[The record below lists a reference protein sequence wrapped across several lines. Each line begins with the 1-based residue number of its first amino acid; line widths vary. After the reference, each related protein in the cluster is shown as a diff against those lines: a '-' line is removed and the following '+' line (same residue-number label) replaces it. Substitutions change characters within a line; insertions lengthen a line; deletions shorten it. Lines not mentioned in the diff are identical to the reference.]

1 MKTFI
6 CIAAGLLAAVFLAD
20 GARALTVS
28 QAGATPAVGYAAK
41 PVADTAT
48 RHRRGSGLFRN
59 WCAYNCIAVPRCH
72 DGHCLGEYGYSR
84 YAYDEDLPA
93 HYRYDPDAIPTDNLG
108 ALVYPLT
115 VQPITRALEP
125 IY

>member
-72 DGHCLGEYGYSR
+72 DGRCLGEYGYSR

-93 HYRYDPDAIPTDNLG
+93 HYRPDWDASPTDNLG

-115 VQPITRALEP
+115 VQPITRAFEP

>member
-6 CIAAGLLAAVFLAD
+6 CIAAGLLAAVFFAD
-20 GARALTVS
+20 GARAMTVS
-28 QAGATPAVGYAAK
+28 QAGAKPAVGYAAK

-59 WCAYNCIAVPRCH
+59 WCAYNCTAVPRCH

-93 HYRYDPDAIPTDNLG
+93 HYRYDRDATPTDNLG

-115 VQPITRALEP
+115 VQPITRAFEP

>member
-1 MKTFI
+1 M
-6 CIAAGLLAAVFLAD
+6 
-20 GARALTVS
+20 
-28 QAGATPAVGYAAK
+28 GYAAK

-72 DGHCLGEYGYSR
+72 DGRCLGEYGYSR

-115 VQPITRALEP
+115 VQPITRAFEP